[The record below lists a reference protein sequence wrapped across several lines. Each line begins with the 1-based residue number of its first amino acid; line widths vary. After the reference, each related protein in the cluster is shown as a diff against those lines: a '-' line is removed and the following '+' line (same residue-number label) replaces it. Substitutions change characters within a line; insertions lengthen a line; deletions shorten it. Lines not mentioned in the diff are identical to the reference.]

1 MSSLPAVRLRHV
13 GINVTD
19 IDRMTEFYCQ
29 VIGFVV
35 SDEGVASFGS
45 RIVFLTQDP
54 VEYHQLVLIDG
65 RPEDV
70 TFNTVNQISCK
81 LDNLGDLRG
90 YLKILTEYGVAKIDQ
105 VDHGNAWSMY
115 FPDPEGNFIE
125 FYVDTPFY
133 SSQPCREALDLS
145 AGDEEI
151 LARTEAMCRGRP
163 GFISRTEWQKSIRER
178 IAAQRS

>member
-1 MSSLPAVRLRHV
+1 MSPLPAVKLRHL

-19 IDRMTEFYCQ
+19 IDLMAKFYCQ

-54 VEYHQLVLIDG
+54 EEHHQLVLIDG
-65 RPEDV
+65 RPDDV
-70 TFNTVNQISCK
+70 SFNTVNQISCK
-81 LDNLGDLRG
+81 LDSLSDLRR
-90 YLKILTEYGVAKIDQ
+90 YLTIVQAHGVSKIEQ

-115 FPDPEGNFIE
+115 FPDPEGNFVE

-133 SSQPCREALDLS
+133 SSQPCREPLDLAQS
-145 AGDEEI
+145 DAEI
-151 LARTEAMCRGRP
+151 LSRTEAMCRARP
-163 GFISRTEWQKSIRER
+163 GFVSRDEWQISIRER
-178 IAAQRS
+178 IATNRR

>member
-1 MSSLPAVRLRHV
+1 MSVLPAVKLRHI

-19 IDRMTEFYCQ
+19 IDKMTSFYCQ

-54 VEYHQLVLIDG
+54 EEHHQLVLIDG

-70 TFNTVNQISCK
+70 SYSTVNQISCK
-81 LDNLGDLRG
+81 LDSLSDLKD
-90 YLKILTEYGVAKIDQ
+90 YLDILIDSGVSKIEQ
-105 VDHGNAWSMY
+105 VDHGNAWSVY

-133 SSQPCREALDLS
+133 SAQPCREPLDLS
-145 AGDEEI
+145 QSEEKI
-151 LARTEAMCRGRP
+151 LACTEAMCRNRT
-163 GFISRTEWQKSIRER
+163 GFISRNEWQESIRER
-178 IAAQRS
+178 IGSIRH

>member
-1 MSSLPAVRLRHV
+1 MSKLPTVSLRHM

-35 SDEGVASFGS
+35 SVEGMASFGS

-54 VEYHQLVLIDG
+54 QEHHQLVLIDG
-65 RPEDV
+65 RPGDV
-70 TFNTVNQISCK
+70 SFNTVNQISCK
-81 LDNLGDLRG
+81 LDALSDLRG
-90 YLKILTEYGVAKIDQ
+90 YLKILMEHGVSKIDQ

-115 FPDPEGNFIE
+115 FPDPEGNTIE

-133 SSQPCREALDLS
+133 SSQPCCEPLDLS
-145 AGDEEI
+145 QSEDEI
-151 LARTEAMCRGRP
+151 LARTEAMCRARP
-163 GFISRTEWQKSIRER
+163 GFISRTEWQIGIREK
-178 IAAQRS
+178 IAAKRS

>member
-1 MSSLPAVRLRHV
+1 M

-19 IDRMTEFYCQ
+19 IDRMTAFYCQ

-54 VEYHQLVLIDG
+54 EEHHQLVLIDG

-70 TFNTVNQISCK
+70 NFNTVNQISCK
-81 LDNLGDLRG
+81 LDSLDDLRD
-90 YLKILTEYGVAKIDQ
+90 YLKILTDNGVSKIDQ

-115 FPDPEGNFIE
+115 FPDPEGNYVE

-133 SSQPCREALDLS
+133 SAQPCREALDLS
-145 AGDEEI
+145 QRDEEI
-151 LARTEAMCRGRP
+151 LAQTEAMCRRRP
-163 GFISRTEWQKSIRER
+163 GFISRAEWQKNIRER
-178 IAAQRS
+178 IATARH